1 MLLATE
7 SRGELIE
14 NRHEGCVAVVGEEG
28 LRYAGGRWGERMFFR
43 SCSKPIQALPVFLLG
58 LDKSYGLTDEE
69 CAIMAGSNAGEPI
82 CTEVAERLIEKAGVT
97 DDDLV
102 LRPRY
107 PSHEPTKFAAIA
119 RGEGPRKVWHGC
131 APKHVG
137 AILVQRELTGS
148 GRGYH
153 LPDSAA
159 QRLIRYTISLF
170 TGTPYERIA
179 LGTDGCGVPVFGV
192 PGDAMAHA
200 FLCLAAP
207 DLIPEKGFA
216 DAARRIT
223 ALMHRYP
230 HLVRGN
236 NYLCT
241 VLNAADG
248 VVAKGG
254 ASGVYCFGLKP
265 ERLGVM
271 FKIADGTETAW
282 QAITARIIRQIA
294 PDGHGALLQ
303 KLETEELIGTVC
315 REIRSL
321 AGEAIGELRADF
333 TLRRPGE
340 SRRGRELSEK
350 S

>member
-14 NRHEGCVAVVGEEG
+14 NRHEGCVAVVGEDG
-28 LRYAGGRWGERMFFR
+28 LRYRGGRWADRVFFR
-43 SCSKPIQALPVFLLG
+43 SCSKPIQALPMLLLG
-58 LDKSYGLTDEE
+58 LDKLYGLTDEE

-82 CTEVAERLIEKAGVT
+82 CTEVAERLMRKAGVT

-107 PSHEPTKFAAIA
+107 PSHEPTRLAALM
-119 RGEGPRKVWHGC
+119 RGEGPRKIWHGC

-137 AILVQRELTGS
+137 AILVQRALTGS

-159 QRLIRYTISLF
+159 QRLIRCTVSLF
-170 TGTPYERIA
+170 TGTPYEKIA

-192 PGDAMAHA
+192 PGDAMARS

-207 DLIPEKGFA
+207 DLIPDKSFA
-216 DAARRIT
+216 DAARRMT
-223 ALMHRYP
+223 GLMHRYP

-236 NYLCT
+236 RYLCT

-254 ASGVYCFGLKP
+254 ASGVYCFGLKK

-282 QAITARIIRQIA
+282 QAVTARILRQIA
-294 PDGHGALLQ
+294 PDGHDALL
-303 KLETEELIGTVC
+303 KTLESEELIGTTC
-315 REIRSL
+315 RAIRSM
-321 AGEAIGELRADF
+321 AGETIGELRADF
-333 TLRRPGE
+333 TL
-340 SRRGRELSEK
+340 SRA
-350 S
+350 